1 MGHTQDGSVEMNVTR
16 YLNRLSDYF
25 FMAARYAIAPNART
39 HRRTHRHAAQKYPF
53 ARHRRHD
60 ALLLKV
66 FVGLRWTLCT
76 RLNDRCDCISMNR
89 IAALEQGKE
98 EVVYQ
103 KKRL

>member
-1 MGHTQDGSVEMNVTR
+1 VTDGSVEMNVTR

-25 FMAARYAIAPNART
+25 FMAAR
-39 HRRTHRHAAQKYPF
+39 
-53 ARHRRHD
+53 
-60 ALLLKV
+60 
-66 FVGLRWTLCT
+66 
-76 RLNDRCDCISMNR
+76 